1 MTFAQV
7 TLTDQSG
14 RTLMAQA
21 ADHSTITG
29 DFVRD
34 VPGWYDGV
42 SSDVETLD
50 RITAGVMVASSRLAA
65 RVFSVVG
72 YSVRDTDTEAAEA
85 ARHLSALFSDGG
97 AADGHV
103 EAVHDGRTLTCFAQR
118 TGAPTVTLVRPRK
131 RVEWTIPFVA
141 ADPHL
146 YGPPQSVFVGQQG
159 VGAGL
164 RYPFFAAS
172 EGGVLHFGTAI
183 EQSAV
188 LTNSGNA
195 TAYPTYLVTG
205 DLPSGFTIAQGEGLV
220 HFDGSCTADA
230 PVMVDMAGSVLVA
243 GQDRTWL
250 CGEAHWAGISPG
262 EAVSPT
268 FSAPQ
273 GSGICEATIYPT
285 WI

>member
-21 ADHSTITG
+21 ADHPTITG

-72 YSVRDTDTEAAEA
+72 YSIRDTDTEAAEV
-85 ARHLSALFSDGG
+85 ARHLAALFSDGG
-97 AADGHV
+97 AADGQI

-146 YGPPQSVFVGQQG
+146 YGAARTMQLRPVDTGAGFVWPGFADGFADWGVSGGDEAQLTNAGNAAALPTVTVTVDDGSGFRLSSGARSVEW
-159 VGAGL
+159 VGACS
-164 RYPFFAAS
+164 RS
-172 EGGVLHFGTAI
+172 V
-183 EQSAV
+183 
-188 LTNSGNA
+188 
-195 TAYPTYLVTG
+195 
-205 DLPSGFTIAQGEGLV
+205 
-220 HFDGSCTADA
+220 
-230 PVMVDMAGSVLVA
+230 PVVVDMAGRVLV
-243 GQDRTWL
+243 GGVDRSAQLVRREWL
-250 CGEAHWAGISPG
+250 SVPPRGV
-262 EAVSPT
+262 VSMSLST
-268 FSAPQ
+268 LSGGGGSA
-273 GSGICEATIYPT
+273 IATVRDT

>member
-146 YGPPQSVFVGQQG
+146 YGPARTMQLRPVDTGAGFVWPGFADGFADWGVLGGDEAQLTNAGNAAALPTVTVTVDDGSGFRLSSGARSVEW
-159 VGAGL
+159 VGACS
-164 RYPFFAAS
+164 RS
-172 EGGVLHFGTAI
+172 V
-183 EQSAV
+183 
-188 LTNSGNA
+188 
-195 TAYPTYLVTG
+195 
-205 DLPSGFTIAQGEGLV
+205 
-220 HFDGSCTADA
+220 
-230 PVMVDMAGSVLVA
+230 PVVVDMAGRVLV
-243 GQDRTWL
+243 GGVDRSAQLVRREWL
-250 CGEAHWAGISPG
+250 SVPPRGV
-262 EAVSPT
+262 VSMSLST
-268 FSAPQ
+268 LSGGGGSA
-273 GSGICEATIYPT
+273 IATVRDT